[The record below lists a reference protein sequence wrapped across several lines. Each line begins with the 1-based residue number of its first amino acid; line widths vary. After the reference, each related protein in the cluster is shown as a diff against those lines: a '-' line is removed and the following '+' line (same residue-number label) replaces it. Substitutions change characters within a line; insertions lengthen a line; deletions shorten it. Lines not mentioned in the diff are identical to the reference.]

1 MAGKDNTEQG
11 YSTDLHI
18 RLKTDERDIL
28 QKRANELGLTLSQA
42 ARRII
47 FRRLVGS
54 EITPGDVSPKEA
66 HLRTLQ
72 GVQTLKTHFKKI
84 TTDVGKLVSGY
95 EKSIA
100 LTNRNGDPAVNT
112 AQTLRTVESVVLN
125 QIKLQDGLNEVIR
138 ILGGSEVHVAAKPPV
153 GTVVG
158 SSLAGKNKP
167 DSETKQASG
176 QGVSTNVK
184 EAPKTGTDDNNNI
197 PINFRHMFNVTFDG
211 TLLADV
217 ETYNDGHYD
226 KIRLQLKVELY
237 RNGTVQTN
245 KIDAVDFASR
255 YKNVVKYLKKDKMVF
270 IAGELDFSAGTYNG
284 AQSDSIAT
292 VEIKTLTLPKQ

>member
-1 MAGKDNTEQG
+1 MAGKNNTEQG

-47 FRRLVGS
+47 FRRLDGS
-54 EITPGDVSPKEA
+54 EMTPGDVSPKEA

-72 GVQTLKTHFKKI
+72 GVQSLKTHFKKI
-84 TTDVGKLVSGY
+84 STDVGKLVAGY
-95 EKSIA
+95 ERS
-100 LTNRNGDPAVNT
+100 LLMTNRNGEPAVNST
-112 AQTLRTVESVVLN
+112 QTLRTVESVVLN

-138 ILGGSEVHVAAKPPV
+138 ILGGSEIHVAAKPPV
-153 GTVVG
+153 GTAVG
-158 SSLAGKNKP
+158 AALAGVNK
-167 DSETKQASG
+167 SGHATKTAPAIREPEQEND
-176 QGVSTNVK
+176 TN
-184 EAPKTGTDDNNNI
+184 DNNNI
-197 PINFRHMFNVTFDG
+197 PINFKHMFNVTFDG
-211 TLLADV
+211 VLLADV
-217 ETYNDGHYD
+217 EMYNDGHYD

-255 YKNVVKYLKKDKMVF
+255 YKNVMKYLKKDKMVF

-284 AQSDSIAT
+284 TLSDAVAT

>member
-1 MAGKDNTEQG
+1 MAGKNNTEQG

-47 FRRLVGS
+47 FRRLDGS
-54 EITPGDVSPKEA
+54 EMTPGDVSPKEA
-66 HLRTLQ
+66 HMRTLQ
-72 GVQTLKTHFKKI
+72 GVQSLKTHFKKI
-84 TTDVGKLVSGY
+84 STDVGKLVAGY
-95 EKSIA
+95 ERSLLI
-100 LTNRNGDPAVNT
+100 TNRNGEPAVNST
-112 AQTLRTVESVVLN
+112 QTLRTVESVVLN

-138 ILGGSEVHVAAKPPV
+138 ILGGSEIHVAAKPPV
-153 GTVVG
+153 GTAVG
-158 SSLAGKNKP
+158 A
-167 DSETKQASG
+167 AIA
-176 QGVSTNVK
+176 GVSKSGPATKTAPAIREPEQENDTN
-184 EAPKTGTDDNNNI
+184 DNNNI
-197 PINFRHMFNVTFDG
+197 PINFKHMFNVTFDG
-211 TLLADV
+211 VLLADV

-255 YKNVVKYLKKDKMVF
+255 YKNVMKYLKKDKMVF

-284 AQSDSIAT
+284 NLSDAVAT